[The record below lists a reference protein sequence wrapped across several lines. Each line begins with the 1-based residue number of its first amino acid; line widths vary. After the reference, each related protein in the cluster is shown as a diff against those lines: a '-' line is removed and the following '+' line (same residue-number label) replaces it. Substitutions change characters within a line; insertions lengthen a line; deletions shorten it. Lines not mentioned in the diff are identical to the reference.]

1 MPTPPPSRAAAALAL
16 GALLLLAGCASESAP
31 AAEAVADAPGPS
43 RVEPARAA
51 GGLRAA
57 KPRAFGD
64 VNRVN
69 VVADPLL
76 LQTPVGDSIRYYYEQ
91 AYPLMPQPEALYDV
105 NYLTVEQLEAL
116 PARRELRTYVVVAD
130 LADPSS
136 PTTRM
141 AVADLG
147 EEKVRAARDDLAN
160 GTSIVTDRW
169 ASDQLIVYLVAEGP
183 DALADLVARSFP
195 AANRRIAAADRP
207 KLEANIYQAGR
218 ATVLPDSIRRLT
230 GVTLDVPN
238 DYRAA
243 RAEDNFVWLRRDL
256 GAVVQNLLVTSVP
269 YTGEGQVSADSAVAY
284 RNRLGRRA
292 VRSNT
297 PGSYMVTN
305 DEDLPVLAD
314 ATEIGGRYAL
324 EARGVWEMTD
334 DFMGGPFFT
343 YLLPDPEAGRLYVI
357 DAFTFAPSKGKRNYM
372 QQLEVIARS
381 ARVGG
386 RTAAEG

>member
-1 MPTPPPSRAAAALAL
+1 MPIPTLARSLGALALAAALY
-16 GALLLLAGCASESAP
+16 AGCAGEAQP
-31 AAEAVADAPGPS
+31 RPEAATADAATPGPS
-43 RVEPARAA
+43 RTASAPARSTNP
-51 GGLRAA
+51 LRAA

-69 VVADPLL
+69 VVADPELL
-76 LQTPVGDSIRYYYEQ
+76 ATPVGDSVQYYYEQ

-116 PARRELRTYVVVAD
+116 PARRELRTYLILAD
-130 LADPSS
+130 LNDPSS
-136 PTTRM
+136 PTTQL
-141 AVADLG
+141 VEADLG
-147 EEKVRAARDDLAN
+147 EEKVRAAREDVAN

-169 ASDQLIVYLVAEGP
+169 ASDQLLVYLLAEGP
-183 DALADLVARSFP
+183 DELADLVARSFP

-218 ATVLPDSIRRLT
+218 ATVLPDSVRQLT
-230 GVTLDVPN
+230 GLTLDVPN
-238 DYRAA
+238 DYRTA

-256 GAVVQNLLVTSVP
+256 GAVVQNLMITSVP
-269 YTGEGQVSADSAVAY
+269 YTGQDQVSADSAVAY
-284 RNRLGRRA
+284 RNELGRRA

-305 DEDLPVLAD
+305 DEDLPVLEEV
-314 ATEIGGRYAL
+314 TEIDGRYAL
-324 EARGVWEMTD
+324 EARGIWEMTD

-343 YLLPDPEAGRLYVI
+343 YLIPDAEAGKLYVI

-381 ARVGG
+381 ARVGD
-386 RTAAEG
+386 AS